1 MSETEL
7 RIYHLTEK
15 LSKLEESVDTL
26 LAKVDSAA
34 VVSVVLQRLERDLDG
49 AHKDIRKIHESR
61 SEYQISANEKIVNI
75 ESEINK
81 WKHLGIGAFAVI
93 TLFSGTGMG
102 LVTWYLQRIES
113 TIVEVQKQLTLREAP
128 R

>member
-7 RIYHLTEK
+7 RIYHLSEK

-49 AHKDIRKIHESR
+49 AHRDIRKIHEAR
-61 SEYQISANEKIVNI
+61 SEYQISANEKIVGI

-113 TIVEVQKQLTLREAP
+113 TIVEVQRQLVLREAP